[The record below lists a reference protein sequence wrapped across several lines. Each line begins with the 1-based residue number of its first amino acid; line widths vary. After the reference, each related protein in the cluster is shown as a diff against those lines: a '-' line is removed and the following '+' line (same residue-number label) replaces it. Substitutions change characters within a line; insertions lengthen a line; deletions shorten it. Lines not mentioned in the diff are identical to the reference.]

1 MAAAKNE
8 EETLTLVSSDDK
20 RFEVSMEAAL
30 MSKLVRSIL
39 EGDSGSVSI
48 QIKKLKGDTL
58 GLIVKYMKY
67 HNGKKPEEIAKPL
80 CFEMKDNVADKWD
93 AEYIDAMKKE
103 TIYQVIVGAN
113 YMDVPS
119 LLHLGCAKIATLIK
133 GQSLED
139 IDITSVMTM
148 NQQKSKR
155 RAVILFEHWLCS
167 EGKLL
172 DANLRGV
179 VSEHYAGGFEF
190 DPKLCHKTL
199 KLSNGN
205 KTVTMT
211 TNESASVYSKN
222 MICSK
227 RMVRLQWELTL
238 KAKLDADKG
247 DCMMGILDAKH
258 IKNVD
263 TSKMFA
269 NGDVGVSIGH
279 NGSLWAHKGKGGG
292 QEVYASTPQWN
303 IGDRLMLDFDL
314 KRRRCTVFLNDQLQG
329 TLTTNLPES
338 FFCVAN
344 ACDMGTALE
353 TTRFEVPDDLLC
365 AAQADA
371 SCIEYEEKYKLLCGD
386 DYVDSEEEEDND
398 E

>member
-1 MAAAKNE
+1 MGFRFQGQIQVPEFEAKMAAAKNQ

-39 EGDSGSVSI
+39 EGDSNAKKI
-48 QIKKLKGDTL
+48 PIKKLKGDIL

-103 TIYQVIVGAN
+103 TIYQVILGAN
-113 YMDVPS
+113 YMDIPS
-119 LLHLGCAKIATLIK
+119 LLHLGCAKIATVIK
-133 GQSLED
+133 GQSLKD
-139 IDITSVMTM
+139 IKSVMTM
-148 NQQKSKR
+148 NQQKTKR
-155 RAVILFEHWLCS
+155 RAVILYEHWQCS
-167 EGKLL
+167 EGKPL
-172 DANLRGV
+172 DANLQNV
-179 VSEHYAGGFEF
+179 VFEHYAGGFEF

-211 TNESASVYSKN
+211 TNESANVYSKN

-227 RMVRLQWELTL
+227 RMARLQWELTL
-238 KAKLDADKG
+238 KAKLDAVKG

-269 NGDVGVSIGH
+269 DGGVAIGVSIGH

-329 TLTTNLPES
+329 TLKWNLPES

-344 ACDMGTALE
+344 VHVKGTALE
-353 TTRFEVPDDLLC
+353 TTRFECVH
-365 AAQADA
+365 
-371 SCIEYEEKYKLLCGD
+371 
-386 DYVDSEEEEDND
+386 
-398 E
+398 

>member
-190 DPKLCHKTL
+190 DPKLCHKSL
-199 KLSNGN
+199 ELSNGN

-269 NGDVGVSIGH
+269 YANQDVVGVDIHH
-279 NGSLWAHKGKGGG
+279 NGFLWAHNGNGDDN
-292 QEVYASTPQWN
+292 QIHSNEVQWN
-303 IGDRLMLDFDL
+303 IGDRLMFDFDL

-329 TLTTNLPES
+329 TLKWNLPES

-344 ACDMGTALE
+344 VHVKGTALE
-353 TTRFEVPDDLLC
+353 TTRFECVH
-365 AAQADA
+365 
-371 SCIEYEEKYKLLCGD
+371 
-386 DYVDSEEEEDND
+386 
-398 E
+398 